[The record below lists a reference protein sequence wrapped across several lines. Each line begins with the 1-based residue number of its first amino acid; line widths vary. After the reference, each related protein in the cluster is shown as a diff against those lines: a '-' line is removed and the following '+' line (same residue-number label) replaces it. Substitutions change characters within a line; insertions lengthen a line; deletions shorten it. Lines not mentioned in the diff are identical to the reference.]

1 VAQATASME
10 DLAREKLF
18 YLNQQVIDS
27 ASIQRSTDCH
37 HSAQFGDAP
46 KYAPRVI

>member
-1 VAQATASME
+1 ME
-10 DLAREKLF
+10 DLAGEKLF

-27 ASIQRSTDCH
+27 ASIRRSTGCH
-37 HSAQFGDAP
+37 HSAQIGRAP

>member
-1 VAQATASME
+1 ME
-10 DLAREKLF
+10 DLIGEKLF

-27 ASIQRSTDCH
+27 TSMRHSTDCR
-37 HSAQFGDAP
+37 HSAQFGRAP